1 MQEDNI
7 RAWLRE
13 RGIKGITFKNKKS
26 PKFVLLLDNNT
37 RTMKEGERMAVFRML
52 CHPFHTFT
60 LNRDLF
66 YDLFEECESDEA
78 MECLKNW
85 FKYGN
90 EQEQRE
96 IQSGRQGKT
105 D

>member
-1 MQEDNI
+1 MHKSDLL
-7 RAWLRE
+7 AWLRE

-37 RTMKEGERMAVFRML
+37 RTMKEGERMVVFRML
-52 CHPFHTFT
+52 CHPFHIFT

-78 MECLKNW
+78 MGCLKNW
-85 FKYGN
+85 FEYN
-90 EQEQRE
+90 NDEQRK

>member
-1 MQEDNI
+1 MQKSDM

-26 PKFVLLLDNNT
+26 HKFVLLLDNNT
-37 RTMKEGERMAVFRML
+37 RTIKKGERIVVFRML
-52 CHPFHTFT
+52 CHPFHIFT

-85 FKYGN
+85 FDYNKH
-90 EQEQRE
+90 EKRE
-96 IQSGRQGKT
+96 IQGNT
-105 D
+105 E

>member
-1 MQEDNI
+1 MQKNDI

-26 PKFVLLLDNNT
+26 HKFVLLLDNNT
-37 RTMKEGERMAVFRML
+37 RTIKEGERMVVFRML
-52 CHPFHTFT
+52 CHPFHIFT

-78 MECLKNW
+78 REYLKNW
-85 FKYGN
+85 FDYNKH
-90 EQEQRE
+90 EKRE
-96 IQSGRQGKT
+96 IQGG
-105 D
+105 

>member
-1 MQEDNI
+1 MQGNEI
-7 RAWLRE
+7 RAWLQE
-13 RGIKGITFKNKKS
+13 RWIKGITFKNKKS

-37 RTMKEGERMAVFRML
+37 RTMKEGERMVVFRML
-52 CHPFHTFT
+52 CHPFHIFT

-78 MECLKNW
+78 IGCLKNW
-85 FKYGN
+85 FDYN
-90 EQEQRE
+90 EHEKRE
-96 IQSGRQGKT
+96 IQGGRQGKT

>member
-1 MQEDNI
+1 MQKNDI
-7 RAWLRE
+7 RAWLQE

-26 PKFVLLLDNNT
+26 SKFVLLLDNNT
-37 RTMKEGERMAVFRML
+37 RTMNDDERMVVFRML
-52 CHPFHTFT
+52 CHPFHIFT

-78 MECLKNW
+78 IEHLKDW
-85 FKYGN
+85 FKYN
-90 EQEQRE
+90 EEEQRE

-105 D
+105 A

>member
-1 MQEDNI
+1 MQKSDI

-13 RGIKGITFKNKKS
+13 RGIKGVTFKNKKS

-37 RTMKEGERMAVFRML
+37 RTMKEGERMVVFRML
-52 CHPFHTFT
+52 CHPFHIFT

-78 MECLKNW
+78 IEGLIKW
-85 FKYGN
+85 FDYNG
-90 EQEQRE
+90 EEQRE
-96 IQSGRQGKT
+96 IQSGRQSKT

>member
-1 MQEDNI
+1 MQKNEI
-7 RAWLRE
+7 REWLKE

-26 PKFVLLLDNNT
+26 PKFVLLLDNDT
-37 RTMKEGERMAVFRML
+37 RTMKEGERMVVFRML
-52 CHPFHTFT
+52 CHPFHIFT

-85 FKYGN
+85 FKYN

-96 IQSGRQGKT
+96 IQSGRQGKI

>member
-1 MQEDNI
+1 MQKSDLQ
-7 RAWLRE
+7 AWLKE

-37 RTMKEGERMAVFRML
+37 RTMKEGERMVVFRML
-52 CHPFHTFT
+52 CHPFHIFT

-66 YDLFEECESDEA
+66 YDLFEECESGEA

-85 FKYGN
+85 FEYN
-90 EQEQRE
+90 NDEQRK

>member
-1 MQEDNI
+1 MQKNDI

-37 RTMKEGERMAVFRML
+37 RTMNEGERMVVFRML
-52 CHPFHTFT
+52 CHPFHLFT

-78 MECLKNW
+78 IECLKNW
-85 FKYGN
+85 FNYN
-90 EQEQRE
+90 EQEQKE
-96 IQSGRQGKT
+96 IQDRRHGKT
-105 D
+105 A